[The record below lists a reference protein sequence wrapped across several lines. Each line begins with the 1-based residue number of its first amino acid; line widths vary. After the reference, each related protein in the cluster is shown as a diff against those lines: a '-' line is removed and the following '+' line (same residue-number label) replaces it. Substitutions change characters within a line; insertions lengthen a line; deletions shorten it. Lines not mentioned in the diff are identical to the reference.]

1 MEKTMKNKALV
12 ATTAVAGITL
22 VGGVTTA
29 HAAENVQQPVN
40 EQNVDQSSQEEKQAA
55 QNLQNAQ
62 SDVNTA
68 TEANSN
74 AQDNLASANNNL
86 NNAKKAVSDQAAKV
100 ADATLAQS
108 DASAKVDND
117 NKVVAD
123 AQQKAD
129 QATPANIENANQ
141 AIENQNKVIDQD
153 NENIK
158 HSNTDQDKAQNTL
171 NNAQANEDK
180 ANATLSNKKSSQASA
195 QNNVKQAEDALN
207 GTHLVEA
214 QNTFNQAQSNVENA
228 QSKYDQANNQL
239 SDAQKKVTTNQN
251 DLAAKN
257 KALDNINTQVAT
269 DQNNVNSNQATADS
283 ASSAT
288 QVAQNA
294 VDQTKQSLDKVIE
307 ELNGFAE
314 NTIKVPAGA
323 QEAYEAFTDA
333 VDNNADQS
341 QLDSL
346 AKKMYDT
353 LHQGQGTNGIN
364 HFNSSKYDQN
374 QLVDVDH
381 LTTDQLNELTQ
392 FAADMINSARKAWG
406 SDKNAGILIPTQGVS
421 EMAQQIAKGYVSDN
435 WHISQGHD
443 VKRVTEAA
451 GLIGLNDA
459 GQFYEDASEG
469 YVHAWPWEKDSYTM
483 DNLKEAVYDS
493 ILGMLFADDNSG
505 NGHMTDLLGLHVNR
519 KEDHQYFGLS
529 TNMCPGSYMGQLHF
543 IIIENDPAY
552 IKDPQTFNAKGGTT
566 KIEYI
571 DPKVQLNQQKDIL
584 TTTLST
590 QQVDLATKQDALNKA
605 NQNLANA
612 KKQLSK
618 DQDLQTVAQQNR
630 DSAQKAL
637 NDATATV
644 SNLQAT
650 VDGLNQD
657 LNSAKATLDQAKKTL
672 DSYTADHKAK
682 LDNYNNAKAALD
694 DANKAVAE
702 AQSAV
707 DTAVNETKAAQNNL
721 NQKKQA
727 VTDAQNKLANDQ
739 EYLATLKQNL
749 ADLQNA
755 PQNLQNAK
763 EQLAKDQIALD
774 NANKDLQNQK
784 DSLDDLN
791 KKLDDAQV
799 KVDEAQSAVNVTKAT
814 LDQAQ
819 AKLSDAEA
827 TWKELH
833 NDAHRYGNV
842 VKVTPITME
851 AGASLPDPVIENGF
865 TVNTGT
871 NQLFVSLAAIDSSN
885 NNIPQGT
892 KASWANRSKALTD
905 SQNAGSYSENILIT
919 FPDNSTVTV
928 PVDLTVTPKKITE
941 GQKATEGGYHIVNGS
956 VVDNQNN
963 LVSGWTVKNGQMV
976 DPEGNVI
983 KTTMS
988 TAQDVTIEKNNSKS
1002 GNTKTNMIQ
1011 TSLTIANN
1019 KVTTNKDNQLPQTG
1033 NYNKNTKA
1041 LGLAGIALASALTM
1055 FGYKKR
1061 QHN

>member
-1 MEKTMKNKALV
+1 MKKKALV

-22 VGGVTTA
+22 VGGVTTV
-29 HAAENVQQPVN
+29 HAADNVQQPAN
-40 EQNVDQSSQEEKQAA
+40 EQNVNQPSQEEKQAA

-74 AQDNLASANNNL
+74 AQDNLALANSNL
-86 NNAKKAVSDQAAKV
+86 SNAKKVVSDQAAKV
-100 ADATLAQS
+100 SDATKAQS

-117 NKVVAD
+117 NKAVAD

-129 QATPANIENANQ
+129 QATPTNIENANQ
-141 AIENQNKVIDQD
+141 AIESQNKVIDQD

-158 HSNTDQDKAQNTL
+158 NSNTDQDKAQNTL

-180 ANATLSNKKSSQASA
+180 ANATLSNRKSSQASA
-195 QNNVKQAEDALN
+195 QTNVKQAEDALN

-214 QNTFNQAQSNVENA
+214 QNDFNQAQSNVENA

-239 SDAQKKVTTNQN
+239 SDAQKEVTTNQN
-251 DLAAKN
+251 DLTAKN
-257 KALDNINTQVAT
+257 KALDNINNQVVA
-269 DQNNVNSNQATADS
+269 DQNNVNSKQATADS
-283 ASSAT
+283 ASSAA
-288 QVAQNA
+288 QAAQNA

-323 QEAYEAFTDA
+323 QEAYEAFIDA

-381 LTTDQLNELTQ
+381 LLTTDQLNELTQ

-406 SDKNAGILIPTQGVS
+406 SDKNAGTLIPTQGVS

-451 GLIGLNDA
+451 GLIGLNNA

-543 IIIENDPAY
+543 IIVENDPAY

-566 KIEYI
+566 KIDYI

-590 QQVDLATKQDALNKA
+590 QQANLATKQDTLNKA
-605 NQNLANA
+605 NQDLTNA
-612 KKQLSK
+612 KKQLSN

-637 NDATATV
+637 NDATAKV

-650 VDGLNQD
+650 VDSLNQD
-657 LNSAKATLDQAKKTL
+657 LNSAKATRDQAKKTL

-682 LDNYNNAKAALD
+682 LENYNNAKAALD

-707 DTAVNETKAAQNNL
+707 DTAVKETKAAQNNL
-721 NQKKQA
+721 DQKKQA
-727 VTDAQNKLANDQ
+727 VTDAQKKLANDQ

-755 PQNLQNAK
+755 PQNLQKAK
-763 EQLAKDQIALD
+763 NQLAKDQVTLD
-774 NANKDLQNQK
+774 DANKDLQSHK

-791 KKLDDAQV
+791 KKLEAAQA
-799 KVDEAQSAVNVTKAT
+799 KVNEAQSAANVAKAT
-814 LDQAQ
+814 LEQAQ

-871 NQLFVSLAAIDSSN
+871 NQLFVSLAAIHSSN

-892 KASWANRSKALTD
+892 KASWANRAKALAD
-905 SQNAGSYSENILIT
+905 SQNTGSYSEDILIT

-928 PVDLTVTPKKITE
+928 PVELTVTPKKITE
-941 GQKATEGGYHIVNGS
+941 AQKATEDGYHIVNGY
-956 VVDNQNN
+956 VVDRQNN

-983 KTTMS
+983 EKTMS
-988 TAQDVTIEKNNSKS
+988 TTQDVATVEEANSKPV
-1002 GNTKTNMIQ
+1002 NTNINMIQ
-1011 TSLTIANN
+1011 THSTVANN
-1019 KVTTNKDNQLPQTG
+1019 KTTTNKGNQLPQTG
-1033 NYNKNTKA
+1033 NNNNNTKA